1 MAEKELTQEEI
12 REKIWEQNH
21 AKNYAPSSK
30 GRSAGQ
36 GVKLLCIRDYL
47 RQHTDKDHPKNSKE
61 ISKYLATLGIKADRK
76 TIYNDILRL
85 QMDFHESI
93 EYNYKGKGYYI
104 ADPDFEPHELRLMVD
119 SIQSS
124 KFITQSEAR
133 TISAF
138 WQRGS

>member
-47 RQHTDKDHPKNSKE
+47 RQHSD
-61 ISKYLATLGIKADRK
+61 
-76 TIYNDILRL
+76 
-85 QMDFHESI
+85 
-93 EYNYKGKGYYI
+93 
-104 ADPDFEPHELRLMVD
+104 
-119 SIQSS
+119 
-124 KFITQSEAR
+124 
-133 TISAF
+133 
-138 WQRGS
+138 